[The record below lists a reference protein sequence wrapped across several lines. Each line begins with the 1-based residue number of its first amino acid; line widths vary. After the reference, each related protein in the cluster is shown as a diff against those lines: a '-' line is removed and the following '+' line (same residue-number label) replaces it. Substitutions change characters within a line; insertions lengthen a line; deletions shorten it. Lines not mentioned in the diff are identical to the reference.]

1 MPADTMGLSSLSGGQ
16 LILCVHFVP
25 LDSLDSLSHHSSCLV
40 AVRMSSPSWLLWD
53 EPVSC
58 CLVSDMKMFSKGDFL
73 VGSKIAL
80 LGVTTKHCTTDCRI
94 ASHIYV
100 VYFPHCAAL
109 HVLYCTACCFTELH
123 VAVLHCMLLYCT
135 ALHVAELHCI
145 FCTALHV
152 TV

>member
-53 EPVSC
+53 DTVTC
-58 CLVSDMKMFSKGDFL
+58 CLVSDMKMFSPGDFL

-80 LGVTTKHCTTDCRI
+80 PWVT
-94 ASHIYV
+94 V
-100 VYFPHCAAL
+100 QLF
-109 HVLYCTACCFTELH
+109 
-123 VAVLHCMLLYCT
+123 
-135 ALHVAELHCI
+135 AELHLI
-145 FCTALHV
+145 FM
-152 TV
+152 